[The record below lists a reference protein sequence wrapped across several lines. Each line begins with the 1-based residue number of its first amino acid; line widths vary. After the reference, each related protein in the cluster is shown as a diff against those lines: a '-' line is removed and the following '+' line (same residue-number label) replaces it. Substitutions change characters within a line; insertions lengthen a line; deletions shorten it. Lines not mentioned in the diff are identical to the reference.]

1 MPNGFFHHLLPVPQ
15 HRLLRFA
22 LGVGMGLTLIGCGQK
37 GDLYLPERTSAAL
50 NTADPATQP
59 TNQSLADNPNVAYQ
73 MATPTRDPASAP
85 AVTPTASAN
94 PFDPAMIQDDRNA
107 Y

>member
-59 TNQSLADNPNVAYQ
+59 TNQSLADNPNVTYQ
-73 MATPTRDPASAP
+73 TTSQTRDAASAP
-85 AVTPTASAN
+85 AATPATSAS

>member
-1 MPNGFFHHLLPVPQ
+1 MPNGFSHHLLPVPQ

-37 GDLYLPERTSAAL
+37 GDLYLPERTSPAL
-50 NTADPATQP
+50 NTADPTTQP
-59 TNQSLADNPNVAYQ
+59 TNQSLANNPNVTYQ
-73 MATPTRDPASAP
+73 TTSQTRDAASAP
-85 AVTPTASAN
+85 AATPATSAS

>member
-1 MPNGFFHHLLPVPQ
+1 MPNGFSHHLLPVPQ

-50 NTADPATQP
+50 NTADPTTQP

-85 AVTPTASAN
+85 AVTPTTSAN